1 MDKIYPPTN
10 GVGLSLSDVFFQEQ
24 YTPAAPL
31 KTLYVAPM
39 PHSSIKNL
47 IRKILMMWSLS
58 AIFIYLGKMGWI
70 TGLMKFSSILLK
82 KMAIKAAE
90 IADPSEQVLET
101 LKTIPASAPYARV
114 AEFSDVTCN
123 FVTKLTLATTSVFT
137 ITHLPWFVRGFRDLW
152 REKNTLARDM
162 VLIPYK
168 IHNCDVEQVA
178 SFNTEVLRTKQQL
191 VDCVPAVRTTFMDGS
206 EIYRFWVE
214 DYETLALFR
223 EWLKNTEIFKEFR
236 INYKQLPELLNQKT
250 LLAGKVGSGY
260 VQEMNRLK
268 RFLESDAKHS
278 DTYDSLLHS
287 GVNSAADTYT
297 YALCRSTS
305 NLEPY
310 MLINPTF

>member
-1 MDKIYPPTN
+1 M
-10 GVGLSLSDVFFQEQ
+10 
-24 YTPAAPL
+24 
-31 KTLYVAPM
+31 
-39 PHSSIKNL
+39 
-47 IRKILMMWSLS
+47 
-58 AIFIYLGKMGWI
+58 
-70 TGLMKFSSILLK
+70 
-82 KMAIKAAE
+82 
-90 IADPSEQVLET
+90 
-101 LKTIPASAPYARV
+101 
-114 AEFSDVTCN
+114 
-123 FVTKLTLATTSVFT
+123 
-137 ITHLPWFVRGFRDLW
+137 
-152 REKNTLARDM
+152 
-162 VLIPYK
+162 
-168 IHNCDVEQVA
+168 
-178 SFNTEVLRTKQQL
+178 EVLRTKQQL